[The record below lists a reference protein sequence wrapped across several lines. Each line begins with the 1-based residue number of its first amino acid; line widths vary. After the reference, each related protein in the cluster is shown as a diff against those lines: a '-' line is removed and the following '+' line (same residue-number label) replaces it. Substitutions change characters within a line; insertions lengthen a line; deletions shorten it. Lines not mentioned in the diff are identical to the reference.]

1 MSARK
6 MKDSGNQW
14 IGEIPE
20 EWETRKIKFIANIS
34 TGNTPSKN
42 NEEYYADFYSQQH
55 GGDMKVH
62 AADFGWSWGV
72 DGTAKSALLG
82 HG

>member
-20 EWETRKIKFIANIS
+20 EWETRKIKFIHKFSNFLIMRH
-34 TGNTPSKN
+34 KN
-42 NEEYYADFYSQQH
+42 
-55 GGDMKVH
+55 
-62 AADFGWSWGV
+62 
-72 DGTAKSALLG
+72 LLRKIKKNL
-82 HG
+82 